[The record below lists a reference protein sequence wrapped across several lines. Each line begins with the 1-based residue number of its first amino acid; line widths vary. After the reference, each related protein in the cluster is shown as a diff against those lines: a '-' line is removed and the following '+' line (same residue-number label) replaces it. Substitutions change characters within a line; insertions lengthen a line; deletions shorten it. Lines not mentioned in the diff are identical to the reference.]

1 MAGINHGRK
10 EADMITEE
18 MLNEAYRNLSADYR
32 TRIRP
37 MLVSYCDTLNRLYAP
52 IECDRIA
59 VINGMHNIFTKRLAA
74 NETNYCLDKRAS
86 ENIRANLL
94 DFCNA
99 HNDYYQV
106 PGRGDLAMRLSQ
118 TMALKEHFNRIA
130 AEYENFFSK
139 GGIEEV
145 KKYVENALN
154 IYAKYENEDEKRF
167 ERLFGKTRTARLYK
181 VNVSV
186 EELRD

>member
-1 MAGINHGRK
+1 
-10 EADMITEE
+10 MITEE
-18 MLNEAYRNLSADYR
+18 MLNEAYRNLSADYL

-52 IECDRIA
+52 IECDRID
-59 VINGMHNIFTKRLAA
+59 VINGMHKICTKRLDA
-74 NETNYCLDKRAS
+74 NETNYSCLDKRAN
-86 ENIRANLL
+86 ENIRPNLL

-99 HNDYYQV
+99 HIDYFQV
-106 PGRGDLAMRLSQ
+106 PHRGDLATRLSQ

-139 GGIEEV
+139 GGIEKV
-145 KKYVENALN
+145 KEYVENALN

-186 EELRD
+186 E